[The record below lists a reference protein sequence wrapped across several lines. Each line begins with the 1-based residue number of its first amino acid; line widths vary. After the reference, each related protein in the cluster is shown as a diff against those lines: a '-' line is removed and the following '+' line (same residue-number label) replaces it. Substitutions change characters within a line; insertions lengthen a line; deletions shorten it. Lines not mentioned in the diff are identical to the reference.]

1 MQPLATASFA
11 AFGGALVALLAY
23 HQFAVKPALSRLAD
37 AIGAHDGLLGGGA
50 GPATA
55 RLDMID
61 KRLADVDVFRG
72 RTDARIAE
80 LERVAA
86 LDVHRVGFHRYNAFA
101 DTGSDLSYALAL
113 LNREGDGVVVS
124 SIWSREETRTYGKS
138 VAKFATVQD
147 ASKEELAAIDL
158 ARNGA

>member
-23 HQFAVKPALSRLAD
+23 HQFAVKPALGRLGAALD
-37 AIGAHDGLLGGGA
+37 AHDVLLGGSGA
-50 GPATA
+50 PATA
-55 RLDMID
+55 RLDTIE
-61 KRLADVDVFRG
+61 KRLGELDVFRS
-72 RTDARIAE
+72 RTDVRIEE
-80 LERVAA
+80 LERVAR

-138 VAKFATVQD
+138 VAKFTTVQD
-147 ASKEELAAIDL
+147 ASKEELEAIER